1 MTKDPQRCACVFP
14 EILILCSS
22 FERGQQGLHSGSK
35 LLHKTKTNLK
45 TRCSSLTPEGTE
57 PHVYFAVPQYV
68 DRALTEVMCYVLG
81 NLDEK

>member
-1 MTKDPQRCACVFP
+1 MVV
-14 EILILCSS
+14 
-22 FERGQQGLHSGSK
+22 K